1 VDEWPRG
8 QGGGGA
14 GRGTGS
20 LPPEVRRAIRR
31 AAPSRERQQHQRRQR
46 RLIIALVS
54 VLVVALVVAVGGYGY
69 AHWRFGQIASIN
81 LPGLHKAPQPGKP
94 MVLLV
99 VGSDSRSALTQAG
112 DKAEFGSSQDAS
124 GQRSD
129 VIMLVRIVPAAHQI
143 KILSIP
149 RDTLVPIAGTC
160 GRNKINAA
168 FDKGPEQLIE
178 TIQQDFGI
186 PINHYLLV
194 NFDGFRSIINA
205 LGGINLDFPFPVRD
219 WDGSHNLSG
228 LNITRTG
235 CLHLSGDQ
243 ALSVA
248 RSRHY
253 QYLKNGRWHDDPLSD
268 LGRIQ
273 RQQTFLRVVLKKGLS
288 EGLTNPLKA
297 NQFIGAVVHQ
307 LTIDS
312 GMSVGTAVSLARQFR
327 SFDPNQLANVTMPTT
342 VANHYQ
348 SFGDV
353 LLPNPTE
360 DQHVIASFLG
370 QTTPSPSPSSS
381 GSGSGA
387 ASLAKIGV
395 KVQNGTKIGR
405 LAARVAG
412 QLHGIGVSGAVVD
425 GNALP
430 ATIDPAGATSIRYP
444 AGAQGLAAAQSL
456 GGMILGTVQLRQ
468 DATLPASTLVV
479 VVGTGYK
486 GLRNAPAAASTA
498 TTAAGPPTTAKP
510 ATPSSSIRDFD
521 PHPC

>member
-1 VDEWPRG
+1 VDEWPRSRSG
-8 QGGGGA
+8 GSAGGGS
-14 GRGTGS
+14 GS
-20 LPPEVRRAIRR
+20 LPPEVRRAIRS
-31 AAPSRERQQHQRRQR
+31 AAPSRDRQQRQR
-46 RLIIALVS
+46 RRRHRLTIILACVLVA
-54 VLVVALVVAVGGYGY
+54 VLVVVVGGYGY

-112 DKAEFGSSQDAS
+112 DTAKFGTTQ

-129 VIMLVRIVPAAHQI
+129 VIMLVRIVPASHQI

-149 RDTLVPIAGTC
+149 RDTLVHIAGTS
-160 GRNKINAA
+160 GSNKINAA

-205 LGGINLDFPFPVRD
+205 LGGINLSFPFPVRD
-219 WDGSHNLSG
+219 WDGHQNLSG

-235 CLHLSGDQ
+235 CVHLNGDQ

-253 QYLKNGRWHDDPLSD
+253 QYLKDGVWHDDPLSD

-327 SFDPNQLANVTMPTT
+327 SFDPNQLANVTLPTT
-342 VANHYQ
+342 VADHYPG
-348 SFGDV
+348 FGDV

-360 DQHVIASFLG
+360 DPRVIASFLG
-370 QTTPSPSPSSS
+370 QSTPSS
-381 GSGSGA
+381 GSSGPSPAVGA
-387 ASLAKIGV
+387 AALARIGV
-395 KVQNGTKIGR
+395 KVQNGTRIGH

-412 QLHGIGVSGAVVD
+412 QLHGLGVSGAVVD

-430 ATIDPAGATSIRYP
+430 STIDPAGATSIRYP
-444 AGAQGLAAAQSL
+444 AGAQAQAAAQSL
-456 GGMILGTVQLRQ
+456 AGMILGTVHLQQ
-468 DATLPASTLVV
+468 DTTLPASTLVL
-479 VVGTGYK
+479 VVGTGYQ
-486 GLRNAPAAASTA
+486 GLRNTHVA
-498 TTAAGPPTTAKP
+498 TTATAPPTTAAKP
-510 ATPSSSIRDFD
+510 ATPSGSNTIRDFD
-521 PHPC
+521 PRPC